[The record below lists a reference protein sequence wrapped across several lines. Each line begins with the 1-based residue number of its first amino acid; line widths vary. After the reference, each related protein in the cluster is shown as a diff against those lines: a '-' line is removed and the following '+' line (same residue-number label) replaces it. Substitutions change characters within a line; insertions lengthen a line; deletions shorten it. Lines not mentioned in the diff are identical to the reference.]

1 MSIAQTP
8 LDVWAAVPFSDSSE
22 LVQAMSDPRYKNN
35 TVHPNLF
42 VAAVER
48 KLALSEGVGTDSVR
62 STTSESFRTAEICTD
77 AIVDGSVAEQQRAEQ
92 AAALEEFS
100 KNGPMAVQPPA
111 APAAPQKTTQPRP
124 HDHRE
129 TGRGY

>member
-1 MSIAQTP
+1 MTKTP
-8 LDVWAAVPFSDSSE
+8 LQAWSEIPFGDASE
-22 LVQAMSDPRYKNN
+22 LVAAMSDPRYKNN

-111 APAAPQKTTQPRP
+111 APAAPQKTTQPSP
-124 HDHRE
+124 
-129 TGRGY
+129 